1 MRGRC
6 SLGSWLCSC
15 VSGIKKRVL
24 LPSIYLSPREIV
36 VGLSAGTR
44 GRTLDFFLSF
54 GRFGSRDDFVFV
66 YLAFGGIGVSTALS
80 GWG

>member
-15 VSGIKKRVL
+15 VSGIKKRAL

>member
-44 GRTLDFFLSF
+44 GRTLDFFYRL
-54 GRFGSRDDFVFV
+54 DDLGVGTILFL
-66 YLAFGGIGVSTALS
+66 YISLLAG
-80 GWG
+80 

>member
-1 MRGRC
+1 MA
-6 SLGSWLCSC
+6 LGWAPVCVGGAKKESPATLYLPISERDCCGPFGWHEGQDSC
-15 VSGIKKRVL
+15 
-24 LPSIYLSPREIV
+24 
-36 VGLSAGTR
+36 
-44 GRTLDFFLSF
+44 FFLSF

>member
-1 MRGRC
+1 MA
-6 SLGSWLCSC
+6 LGCAPVC
-15 VSGIKKRVL
+15 VGGVQKKRVL

-44 GRTLDFFLSF
+44 GRTLVFLSF